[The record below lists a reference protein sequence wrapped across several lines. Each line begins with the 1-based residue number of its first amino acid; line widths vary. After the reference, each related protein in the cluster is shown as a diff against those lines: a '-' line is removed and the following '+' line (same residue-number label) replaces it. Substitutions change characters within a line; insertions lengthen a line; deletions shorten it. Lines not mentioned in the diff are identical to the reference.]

1 MNTNLENYI
10 YVNNNSLS
18 KELCADIIQYF
29 EEEPNKT
36 GGVTAGGL
44 NTNVKDTI
52 DFQIP
57 HKNVSSK
64 WNKIRVLLEKEL
76 TNNIQQYVKNITDNI
91 SVQEELSSN
100 KYRVFND
107 AVTFETMQMQRYT
120 KSSGKYI
127 FHNDFQAEFE
137 KKQYRIITY
146 LWYINTVDEGGETEI
161 WNNYKVKPEAGK
173 LILFPATW
181 TYPHRG
187 KVPISNDKYI
197 ITGWVYEPSK

>member
-1 MNTNLENYI
+1 MNNCNLENYI
-10 YVNNNSLS
+10 YVNEKSLS
-18 KELCADIIQYF
+18 KELCTDIIQYF

-36 GGVTAGGL
+36 RGVTMCGL
-44 NTNVKDTI
+44 NTNVKDTM
-52 DFQIP
+52 DFSIL

-64 WNKIRVLLEKEL
+64 WDKIRVLLEKEL
-76 TNNIQQYVKNITDNI
+76 TNNVKKYVKNINDCI
-91 SVQEELSSN
+91 SVHEELSSM
-100 KYRVFND
+100 KYQVFND
-107 AVTFETMQMQRYT
+107 DVTFETMQIQRYT

-127 FHNDFQAEFE
+127 FHHDFKVNHE
-137 KKQYRIITY
+137 KQQCRIITY
-146 LWYINTVDEGGETEI
+146 LWYINAVDEGGETEF

-197 ITGWVYEPSK
+197 ITGWVYE